1 VIEDA
6 VTHETFHEES
16 TTVASSS
23 HCPVTQ
29 RDMMLETAGK
39 QVIAKGETCLEDNLD
54 ACFKQSR

>member
-39 QVIAKGETCLEDNLD
+39 ASHRQRGDL
-54 ACFKQSR
+54 FRG